1 MRMLLGAALAAMA
14 TLGLQA
20 QTAEVKTRT
29 TTKIEL
35 NGGRDVT
42 LTGCVARS
50 TDGTTFLLTN
60 VGTTTGGLKTY
71 HLVVDDREPSDAR
84 ELARHMGRK
93 VEIKGMAID
102 EGEGKVKTTTKTEV
116 ERAGPDR
123 STTTKG
129 ELRGDLDGLPFLGVD
144 EVKMVSESCP

>member
-20 QTAEVKTRT
+20 QTAEVKTTT

-50 TDGTTFLLTN
+50 PGGTTFLLTN

-71 HLVVDDREPSDAR
+71 HLVVDDREQSDAR
-84 ELARHMGRK
+84 ELARHIGRK
-93 VEIKGMAID
+93 VEIKGKAID
-102 EGEGKVKTTTKTEV
+102 DGEGKVETTTRTEV
-116 ERAGPDR
+116 EGAGPDR

-129 ELRGDLDGLPFLGVD
+129 ELRGDLDGFPFLGVD